1 MVFCVPII
9 STNVLN
15 SNQTCTRGSDELG
28 RHVSQSNKEKIMMG
42 QYIDLA
48 LLLKNSNVI
57 EASNQ
62 QKNSIVQGQ
71 LVIQQKQ
78 QPKITNIELWRDAF

>member
-1 MVFCVPII
+1 MVFCVPIT

-28 RHVSQSNKEKIMMG
+28 RHASQSNKEKIMMG

-57 EASNQ
+57 EVSN
-62 QKNSIVQGQ
+62 
-71 LVIQQKQ
+71 
-78 QPKITNIELWRDAF
+78 